1 MEAFRV
7 DRHTFLPAR
16 VPKAWDTLTNT
27 EARGIVW
34 LFEAPKPT
42 ETYVIACDPAQGIT
56 GWDRSAPQDDEGNDN
71 TAISVWRIGSRE
83 EKRVDDAGKVKIVTI
98 PTDFQVAEYAAP
110 VDFEAAAHMINALGR
125 LYRGNGRMGVAHCII
140 EVYPGPGWMVE
151 KTLISKYGYM
161 NFYQPKYID
170 TMIPQTGKGIGWT
183 ATRESVRNLWI
194 SGSRHLNTGSVVI
207 RSPWLLDEMKTTDP
221 IRFMSYTSEAQSG
234 FHDDRL
240 RSMMLATW
248 AAHDFSSIIRPQVK
262 TRVERGEKTPSWQAS
277 AVTSDNMWDAWEKR
291 FKEIAEG

>member
-7 DRHTFLPAR
+7 DRHSFLPAK
-16 VPKAWDTLTNT
+16 VPKAWDTLSPA

-34 LFEAPKPT
+34 LFEPPKPT
-42 ETYVIACDPAQGIT
+42 ETYIIACDPAQGIT
-56 GWDRSAPQDDEGNDN
+56 GWDRNIPQDDTDNDN

-83 EKRVDDAGKVKIVTI
+83 ETSVDAAGKSVLHII
-98 PTDFQVAEYAAP
+98 PTDYQVAEYAGP
-110 VDFEAAAHMINALGR
+110 VDFDEAAGIINALGR

-170 TMIPQTGKGIGWT
+170 TAVPQTGKGIGWT

-194 SGSRHLNTGSVVI
+194 TGVRHVNTGGVVI
-207 RSPWLLDEMKTTDP
+207 RSPWLLDEMKTTEP
-221 IRFMSYTSEAQSG
+221 IKFMSYTSEAQSG
-234 FHDDRL
+234 FHDDRI
-240 RSMMLATW
+240 RASFLAYW
-248 AAHDFSSIIRPQVK
+248 AAHDFSSTVK
-262 TRVERGEKTPSWQAS
+262 VQTKTKIERGGKPASWQAS
-277 AVTSDNMWDAWEKR
+277 AITSDKLWDAWSER
-291 FKEIAEG
+291 FKDIANS